1 MPEKI
6 TDGKVNK
13 GYAVDDG
20 DVQESREFYLHLVQE
35 EENKNYLENIE
46 DASNVETA
54 GSVVNPDNED
64 VNKAEINDSEA
75 KDPETVKNP
84 HDKLFKNLFS
94 SPEFFKDFL
103 KVSIG
108 EDFADKLLAGS
119 YTETKTDFI
128 GRDLQEY
135 YSDIIYTARV
145 GKTEYQFAFLIEHKS
160 YPDKQ
165 VTFQIL
171 NYLQKMLEK
180 SWSKKKFIQPVLAF
194 LVYHGEGSSKLIDF
208 DAEYNHLPEE
218 IRRDLFGVKIRE
230 VNITEL
236 DPNAINNN
244 LLYISYLLVSI
255 NRAED
260 KRHHIE
266 FILKQMGNSKDT
278 KLRKFAKDKL
288 GIVLYYLLNMT
299 DLPYQELKEIFE
311 KYFSKEEDEMKTT
324 ADQLREEGVEIGI
337 EKGLEKGLEKGIE
350 KGKKEELIESIK
362 LMYEMKFNNKISDEI
377 IKVLENLSVSEL
389 QKVRNMIP
397 EMDSQDKFE
406 EFIRD

>member
-20 DVQESREFYLHLVQE
+20 DVQESIEFYLHLVQE
-35 EENKNYLENIE
+35 EEKNNYLENVE
-46 DASNVETA
+46 DASNIETENSFETA
-54 GSVVNPDNED
+54 GSIVTPGNED
-64 VNKAEINDSEA
+64 ENNTKTNDPEA
-75 KDPETVKNP
+75 KDPATVKNP

-103 KVSIG
+103 KVSVG
-108 EDFADKLLAGS
+108 EDFADKLIDGS
-119 YTETKTDFI
+119 YAEAKTEFI

-180 SWSKKKFIQPVLAF
+180 SWSQKKFIQPVLAF
-194 LVYHGEGSSKLIDF
+194 LVYHGEGSSRLIDF
-208 DAEYNHLPEE
+208 EAEYSHLPEE
-218 IRRDLFGVKIRE
+218 IKRDLFGVKIRE

-236 DPNAINNN
+236 DPNAISNN

-266 FILKQMGNSKDT
+266 FILKQMGNSKDR
-278 KLRKFAKDKL
+278 KLREFASDKL

-299 DLPYQELKEIFE
+299 ELPYQELKEIIE
-311 KYFSKEEDEMKTT
+311 KYFTEGVDEMKTT

-337 EKGLEKGLEKGIE
+337 EKGIE

>member
-20 DVQESREFYLHLVQE
+20 CHVRKSREFYLHLVQE
-35 EENKNYLENIE
+35 EEKNNYLENVE
-46 DASNVETA
+46 DASNDEVTSNIVTPTNTKTP
-54 GSVVNPDNED
+54 GNED
-64 VNKAEINDSEA
+64 VNKAEINDSGV

-108 EDFADKLLAGS
+108 EDFADNLVAGS
-119 YTETKTDFI
+119 YAEAKTDFI

-180 SWSKKKFIQPVLAF
+180 SWSQKKFIQPVLAF
-194 LVYHGEGSSKLIDF
+194 LVYHGEGSSRLIDF
-208 DAEYNHLPEE
+208 NAEYSHLPEE

-236 DPNAINNN
+236 DPNAISNN

-266 FILKQMGNSKDT
+266 FILKQMGNSKDR
-278 KLRKFAKDKL
+278 KLSEFASDKL
-288 GIVLYYLLNMT
+288 GIVLYYLFNMT
-299 DLPYQELKEIFE
+299 ELPYQELKEIFD

-324 ADQLREEGVEIGI
+324 ADQLREEGREEIR
-337 EKGLEKGLEKGIE
+337 EQVR
-350 KGKKEELIESIK
+350 EELIESIK
-362 LMYEMKFNNKISDEI
+362 LMYEMKFNNKISEEL
-377 IKVLENLSVSEL
+377 IKVIENLSVEKL
-389 QKVRNMIP
+389 QKAKNMIP
-397 EMDSQDKFE
+397 EMDSPDKFE